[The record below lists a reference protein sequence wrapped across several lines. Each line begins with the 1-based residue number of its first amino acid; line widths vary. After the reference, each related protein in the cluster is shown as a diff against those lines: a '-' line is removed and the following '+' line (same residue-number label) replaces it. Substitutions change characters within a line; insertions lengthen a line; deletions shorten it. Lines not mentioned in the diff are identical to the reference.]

1 MNRSATQVRYDLL
14 ADARVYGGRVAELSR
29 GHRGAITGTLNRA
42 LGGDENRRLALSWLF
57 RSFPN
62 PKFSSANL
70 QKGEWFALDRWIGSW
85 HDDSGWNV
93 SQDFYRE
100 AYRVMSQS
108 LRAYASSLYHV
119 DENGLVAN
127 GASLPGDKVIKNV
140 TG

>member
-1 MNRSATQVRYDLL
+1 MNRSATQIRYDLL
-14 ADARVYGGRVAELSR
+14 ADARVYGDKVQEYSR
-29 GHRGAITGTLNRA
+29 GHKGAIIGTLNKA
-42 LGGDENRRLALSWLF
+42 FGGDENRRLALSWLF

-100 AYRVMSQS
+100 AYRVIGNA
-108 LRAYASSLYHV
+108 LRIYASYVYRV

-127 GASLPGDKVIKNV
+127 GACLPGDKVISNV
-140 TG
+140 